1 MHGSAPTR
9 PRRSVITSIAILATT
24 KWKATAALLGVVV
37 IAGLSAFTFGLD
49 REGFPPINTPI
60 SVVSGTWFVDD
71 ATIVDGQ
78 LVRPFK
84 EQFETVE
91 GVVSVDSEARP
102 SSFAIVVEFDSDID
116 SATGTALLAD
126 LDLAPPDGA
135 DVTYN
140 AVNAAKLVGQ
150 YDVLVSVI
158 GPPGAA
164 PAALEAQAAS
174 LSGYLAADDAIDTA
188 DVRSLVTASI
198 DPTTGAD
205 EQRQTPDSYTQL
217 TLPTTSEL
225 C

>member
-9 PRRSVITSIAILATT
+9 PRRSVITSIAVFATT
-24 KWKATAALLGVVV
+24 KWKATAAFFAVVV

-71 ATIVDGQ
+71 ATIVDDE

-116 SATGTALLAD
+116 SATGTARLAD
-126 LDLAPPDGA
+126 LDLASTRRGRRDLQRGECCEARRPIRRAG
-135 DVTYN
+135 
-140 AVNAAKLVGQ
+140 VG
-150 YDVLVSVI
+150 DRASGRRARRPRSSSGIARRLPVRRRCHRHRRR
-158 GPPGAA
+158 AR
-164 PAALEAQAAS
+164 PAHHVDRPVDWC
-174 LSGYLAADDAIDTA
+174 GGT
-188 DVRSLVTASI
+188 
-198 DPTTGAD
+198 
-205 EQRQTPDSYTQL
+205 TPDTVHPGR
-217 TLPTTSEL
+217 TLE
-225 C
+225 